1 MTSIKATDSAGKRS
15 KAAVTRLGLVC
26 IGLAACTASA
36 DEVSPPNDQFFFPT
50 GLAIAPDESRLF
62 VTNANSELRY
72 DSGSIDVINLDTVD
86 EIVASWTGTQAKGNC
101 TRIRITP
108 RR

>member
-36 DEVSPPNDQFFFPT
+36 DEVSPPKDQFFFPT

-72 DSGSIDVINLDTVD
+72 DSGSINVSTSIRSIRSRRAGPGPRTR
-86 EIVASWTGTQAKGNC
+86 ETAP
-101 TRIRITP
+101 RIRITP